1 MNRALLMT
9 LGLLLTAGTARAAEP
24 AARQWYAVATTGAQA
39 YLSQNRTMGGY
50 GGGAGARLV
59 LDQRYVLQ
67 ADAAYLIY
75 LGNVASLR
83 VTGGVQWPGTWS
95 PAVLATAGVLL
106 GNQFTF
112 FQEDGPVLGNLPAP
126 FLALSL
132 APLRFSNDTAQ
143 VSVLQLGLAGGTDF
157 AGFGW
162 GVQLTVLEIAVA
174 L

>member
-1 MNRALLMT
+1 MNRAT
-9 LGLLLTAGTARAAEP
+9 LFGLLLLAAGTATAAEP
-24 AARQWYAVATTGAQA
+24 ASSRWYAVATTGAQA
-39 YLSQNRTMGGY
+39 YLSPNRTMGGY
-50 GGGAGARLV
+50 GGGLGARWV
-59 LDQRYVLQ
+59 KDERYVLQ
-67 ADAAYLIY
+67 ADASYLVY

-83 VTGGVQWPGTWS
+83 LSGGLQWPGTWS

-112 FQEDGPVLGNLPAP
+112 FQPDGPVLGNLPAP
-126 FLALSL
+126 FLALSI
-132 APLRFSNDTAQ
+132 APLRFSTDAAQ

-162 GVQLTVLEIAVA
+162 GVQLTVLEIAIA